1 MIQDWCKVLE
11 AGAQAMAAPQKN
23 PQDHPTNTASW
34 GHLPAPPP
42 QSQHALTPETPHYET
57 HSFLW
62 GKDYRKDCTQTSS
75 PSRAAQADT
84 KPTPEGSPPPA
95 LRSCQGSTRCWN
107 LLLQHPTSITLP
119 SNTPIPFFFFLFS
132 SSCEVMKQLGGEV
145 HHHMQRETPYLR
157 HILAPDVIAGPVGKS
172 PKVQPRLYG
181 EGISWHPALIF
192 PPKQPNVTA
201 AYWIFQ
207 GWGRQCW
214 QKQVLP

>member
-84 KPTPEGSPPPA
+84 KPTPEGSPPPT

-119 SNTPIPFFFFLFS
+119 SNTPIPFFFFSFFFFMWGDETAGRRGSPSHAQRDTIPQAHPS
-132 SSCEVMKQLGGEV
+132 SWCYRWAS
-145 HHHMQRETPYLR
+145 R
-157 HILAPDVIAGPVGKS
+157 
-172 PKVQPRLYG
+172 
-181 EGISWHPALIF
+181 
-192 PPKQPNVTA
+192 
-201 AYWIFQ
+201 
-207 GWGRQCW
+207 
-214 QKQVLP
+214 